1 MGADEDAGVGNLL
14 KHEASFSRPR
24 PCRSDDPDLNS
35 IDLQELVADLIGE
48 VVVVNGGFR
57 L

>member
-1 MGADEDAGVGNLL
+1 LL
-14 KHEASFSRPR
+14 DRI
-24 PCRSDDPDLNS
+24 DPDLNS